1 MGAQHRA
8 EHYTQPSTVALR
20 STHRSKAGLPLPCSP
35 PGKWQAALGIIGG
48 NASYPT
54 NPTNQQPF
62 SVFWWQPP
70 KPFELNELLSFW
82 FLGLKATSQ
91 PTAGDHLTCSSIE
104 TQRASEWRTNT
115 KDPLLVAPKHARVP
129 KHSFHTI
136 VLKPKIEH
144 TKKCHR
150 SLFCWF
156 VDTQG
161 AEGSKEEF
169 NTPCACPTAALRTA
183 CSLWSLHQHC
193 NANRPQWRFVH

>member
-1 MGAQHRA
+1 MRR
-8 EHYTQPSTVALR
+8 TQPT
-20 STHRSKAGLPLPCSP
+20 
-35 PGKWQAALGIIGG
+35 Q
-48 NASYPT
+48 PT
-54 NPTNQQPF
+54 NNLSLF
-62 SVFWWQPP
+62 FWWQ
-70 KPFELNELLSFW
+70 PFELNELLSCW
-82 FLGLKATSQ
+82 VLGLKATSQ

-144 TKKCHR
+144 TQKCHC

-156 VDTQG
+156 VDRQG
-161 AEGSKEEF
+161 AEGSEEEF
-169 NTPCACPTAALRTA
+169 NTPCVCPTATAALRTA

-193 NANRPQWRFVH
+193 NVNRPQWRFVHYMLVNVCM